1 MSTDRSKHAVSEFLR
16 QSCRRYDSVET
27 RLTEAGSIASCDF
40 THVLVLRNY
49 LCTLVCMSLKS
60 ELCLPADNSTDVV
73 FLCDNNLIQMII
85 ERCFVTY
92 DKDGRKVL
100 DLKEARPFF
109 FYFFF
114 PYE

>member
-1 MSTDRSKHAVSEFLR
+1 
-16 QSCRRYDSVET
+16 
-27 RLTEAGSIASCDF
+27 
-40 THVLVLRNY
+40 
-49 LCTLVCMSLKS
+49 MSLKS

-100 DLKEARPFF
+100 DLKEARPFYF
-109 FYFFF
+109 SFFF